1 MGGTNSHMGLQLEK
15 VELSRPELSAL
26 PSRPVSARHR
36 RTSPTSMA
44 NIFVTSSVRQPVL
57 YEKYFVTS
65 SVRQPD
71 LYEKSGSPSFSEVE
85 QPTSERDDGI
95 SASRPLYMESC
106 TDFLLYGTSTATS
119 TTPCIATA
127 VTTTASIAPLRE
139 GTAHR
144 RISYPTLT
152 PSSSSAVS
160 LVTVFSS

>member
-1 MGGTNSHMGLQLEK
+1 MNL
-15 VELSRPELSAL
+15 
-26 PSRPVSARHR
+26 PVSDDDFTVSDVLLYGAGCGDARQ
-36 RTSPTSMA
+36 A
-44 NIFVTSSVRQPVL
+44 
-57 YEKYFVTS
+57 TS

-160 LVTVFSS
+160 LGTVFRVDSTQLWFQFD